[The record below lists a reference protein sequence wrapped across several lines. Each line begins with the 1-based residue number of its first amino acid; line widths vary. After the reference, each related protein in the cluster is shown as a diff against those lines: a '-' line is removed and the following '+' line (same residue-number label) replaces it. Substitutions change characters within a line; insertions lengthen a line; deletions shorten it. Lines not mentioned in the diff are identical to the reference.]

1 MIGSRVRQDKDPE
14 TIKHVE
20 HGLFCL
26 NLERALAHL
35 ASRKTLSYDDFLRV
49 HHLLFTDY
57 YPWAGQDRA
66 ALLPDSAVSKGG
78 VLFSHPYSARRAVEH
93 ALCLGQNKATMT
105 QKSGEVMGLFAFGHP
120 FLDGNGRTMLLV
132 HMELCHRAGFSIA
145 WQHTNKDDYLGALTR
160 EIETPGKGVL
170 DEYMLRF
177 KGPQLARGT
186 WGNAI
191 LAIKGLNGM
200 DEPNQIEESLSDPMV
215 AEKYRQHEASR
226 GYSYR
231 VSPPTSAKPGL

>member
-1 MIGSRVRQDKDPE
+1 MSAALFDPFHDFDSTGYLRNVRQDKDPE

-93 ALCLGQNKATMT
+93 TH
-105 QKSGEVMGLFAFGHP
+105 FAW
-120 FLDGNGRTMLLV
+120 DR
-132 HMELCHRAGFSIA
+132 
-145 WQHTNKDDYLGALTR
+145 
-160 EIETPGKGVL
+160 
-170 DEYMLRF
+170 
-177 KGPQLARGT
+177 
-186 WGNAI
+186 
-191 LAIKGLNGM
+191 IKR
-200 DEPNQIEESLSDPMV
+200 P
-215 AEKYRQHEASR
+215 
-226 GYSYR
+226 
-231 VSPPTSAKPGL
+231 